1 MLTETTKCV
10 HCGHTGDHDDNDGF
24 CKVCGKCASVL
35 PAPPKPKKVTSIV
48 FSLDKNGRR
57 IAYRVGN
64 DYRLF
69 RIGLEVAA
77 YLLESGKGEDVSDGW
92 KDYFA
97 RLKRE
102 RTIREHGPSKRCD
115 LSHTSDAAAYAC
127 GCYE

>member
-24 CKVCGKCASVL
+24 CKVCGKWASAL
-35 PAPPKPKKVTSIV
+35 PAPPKPKKVTTIV

-69 RIGLEVAA
+69 RIGLEVAE
-77 YLLESGKGEDVSDGW
+77 YLLSTGAGDDRSDGW
-92 KDYFA
+92 KDHFA
-97 RLKRE
+97 RLRRE
-102 RTIREHGPSKRCD
+102 RMIREHGPSKRCD
-115 LSHTSDAAAYAC
+115 C